1 MVRWM
6 TEREIEWLRMK
17 CRVVEE
23 TEEYTTVVVRV
34 VVASE
39 AKHGDIEAS
48 VRERERERIEIVMR
62 NGYRLK
68 ILNCQRHFLVRYLFG
83 DVLIKEGKQRFGGD
97 QFRG

>member
-1 MVRWM
+1 MVRGM
-6 TEREIEWLRMK
+6 REREIEWLRMK

-48 VRERERERIEIVMR
+48 VRERERGLR
-62 NGYRLK
+62 
-68 ILNCQRHFLVRYLFG
+68 
-83 DVLIKEGKQRFGGD
+83 
-97 QFRG
+97 

>member
-6 TEREIEWLRMK
+6 REREIEWLPMK

-39 AKHGDIEAS
+39 AKHGDVEAS
-48 VRERERERIEIVMR
+48 ERERERE
-62 NGYRLK
+62 
-68 ILNCQRHFLVRYLFG
+68 
-83 DVLIKEGKQRFGGD
+83 D
-97 QFRG
+97 